1 MGISRPPTGVEHLAY
16 VRLVVSIGILQE
28 QKVGHVGDDDPA
40 AREGQRS
47 GNVQTLGKH
56 GYLVALAI
64 AVGVLEDLDLVVA
77 DTVGRHLVR
86 VVDRLG
92 DPQATALVPGEADGV
107 DDVRLAREKL

>member
-1 MGISRPPTGVEHLAY
+1 MGVACAPTGVEHLAY
-16 VRLVVSIGILQE
+16 VRLVISIGILQK
-28 QKVGHVGDDDPA
+28 QKIGHVCDNDPA
-40 AREGQRS
+40 AREGQR
-47 GNVQTLGKH
+47 GRDVQTLGKH
-56 GYLVALAI
+56 GYLVALAVTI
-64 AVGVLEDLDLVVA
+64 GILEDLDLVVA